1 MSRTRFAL
9 VVEYAGTRY
18 HGFQWQPGV
27 ATIQA
32 ELEKALE
39 RLSGERRRFVCASR
53 TDAGVHAEG
62 QVVGF
67 QSMRALSKGM
77 LIQGMNYY
85 LPEDVAVRDAY
96 QTDNEFNVRRDAVS
110 REYRYVMLNRPT
122 RSPLAH
128 LFSCLVRKRL
138 DLERMREACQLL
150 TGRQDFASFATG
162 LVSGEPTVR
171 DVHEATVEREGD
183 YVVFRIRA
191 TSFLRHQV
199 RNTVGAL
206 IRLGLGKMYIEEL
219 RAAIAAKRPGAIGPA
234 APAEGLIL
242 RRVSYERGL
251 VLMNDEPVRAT
262 A

>member
-1 MSRTRFAL
+1 MSGTRFAL
-9 VVEYAGTRY
+9 VVEYVGTRY
-18 HGFQWQPGV
+18 HGFQWQPGL

-39 RLSGERRRFVCASR
+39 RLSGERRRFLCASR
-53 TDAGVHAEG
+53 TDSGVHAEG

-67 QSMRALSKGM
+67 HSMRALSKGM
-77 LIQGMNYY
+77 LVQGMNYY

-96 QTDNEFNVRRDAVS
+96 RTDNEFNVRRDAVG
-110 REYRYVMLNRPT
+110 REYRYMILNRPT

-128 LFSCLVRKRL
+128 LFSCLVRQRL
-138 DLERMREACQLL
+138 HLEPMCEACQLL

-162 LVSGEPTVR
+162 LANGEPTVR
-171 DVHEATVEREGD
+171 DVHEASVEKEGD
-183 YVVFRIRA
+183 YIVFRIRA

-206 IRLGLGKMYIEEL
+206 IRLGLGKMHLEEL
-219 RAAIAAKRPGAIGPA
+219 RAAIGTRRPGTIGPA
-234 APAEGLIL
+234 APAGGLVL
-242 RRVSYERGL
+242 RRVNYEHGL
-251 VLMNDEPVRAT
+251 LPMNEEPVEAT